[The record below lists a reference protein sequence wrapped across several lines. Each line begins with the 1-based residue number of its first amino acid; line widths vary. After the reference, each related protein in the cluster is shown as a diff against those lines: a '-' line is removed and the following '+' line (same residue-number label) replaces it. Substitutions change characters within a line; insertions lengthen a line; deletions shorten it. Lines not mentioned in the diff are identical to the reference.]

1 MLRHKL
7 LLFTTMTRNRARE
20 DGSEVAVGT
29 STGVGTGAGGAEI
42 GDEEWLVI
50 QGSHRTLQ
58 FWDANTCIHV
68 KSLPTPAEAHWF
80 GFSPDNRLL
89 SVAFRERHHQNAQ
102 LWDVSTSTVR
112 LEWEIPESYGT
123 ATVAMN
129 CQMTKIATKSRAA
142 YRKYESPSCIITV
155 WDFISRT
162 VAFTIEIR
170 AYDTET
176 LYFSMN
182 GSDLLLDVCASVD
195 TDAQTL
201 LTAWD
206 ADTGTQTH
214 QLEVGNVKDFDCGVI
229 CVALSPSGELA
240 AIGSEDKR
248 VVVVALH
255 NWTQRACLT
264 THTDFICSVAFSSD
278 SGRLVTGS
286 FDNLIIVWSTESWT
300 ELVRID
306 VYKEVHST
314 AISPSA
320 NRIACVS
327 VKYDLDTLIPQIF
340 DASTGN
346 FLCSTASVVGAG
358 ICYSNP
364 QMSILL

>member
-1 MLRHKL
+1 
-7 LLFTTMTRNRARE
+7 
-20 DGSEVAVGT
+20 
-29 STGVGTGAGGAEI
+29 
-42 GDEEWLVI
+42 
-50 QGSHRTLQ
+50 
-58 FWDANTCIHV
+58 
-68 KSLPTPAEAHWF
+68 
-80 GFSPDNRLL
+80 
-89 SVAFRERHHQNAQ
+89 
-102 LWDVSTSTVR
+102 
-112 LEWEIPESYGT
+112 
-123 ATVAMN
+123 
-129 CQMTKIATKSRAA
+129 
-142 YRKYESPSCIITV
+142 
-155 WDFISRT
+155 
-162 VAFTIEIR
+162 
-170 AYDTET
+170 
-176 LYFSMN
+176 MN

-214 QLEVGNVKDFDCGVI
+214 QLDVGNVKDFDCGVI